1 MLNRCGAQNGVAILR
16 VLGSKLLDK
25 IAQALLEY
33 ETLSGDEIINVI
45 QGVMPKREE
54 PESHRALGP
63 TVAVPI
69 SPRPGPEPA

>member
-1 MLNRCGAQNGVAILR
+1 
-16 VLGSKLLDK
+16 
-25 IAQALLEY
+25 
-33 ETLSGDEIINVI
+33 VI